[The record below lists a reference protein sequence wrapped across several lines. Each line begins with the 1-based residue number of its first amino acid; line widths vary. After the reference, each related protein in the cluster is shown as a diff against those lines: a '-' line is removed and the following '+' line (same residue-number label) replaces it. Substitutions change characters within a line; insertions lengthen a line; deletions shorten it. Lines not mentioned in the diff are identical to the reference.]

1 MSVGDFLLNSVAEI
15 GMNHNFV
22 AMAATSGTP
31 SDALTF
37 KHLFELYMAENV
49 IPLEKS
55 KSNFRYFYQKHG
67 SKWADIPITEISKL
81 DVLRWRNE
89 TAKESG
95 PQGAQRAFDT
105 FSAIIT
111 WAMKFEVI
119 ELQQNPCKN
128 IQRLA
133 SEPRERFLSLEELE
147 NLDRALAEESP
158 LFEDFFLL
166 CLLTGA
172 RCGNVLSMRWDNL
185 DLESAMWHIPAKELK
200 GRKAHSIVLTA
211 AAVNL
216 LNQRKSESVSR
227 SPWVFPSPRI
237 DDHLKDPR
245 DAWKRVC
252 KKAGLTNARIHD
264 LRRTLGSFMAM
275 QGESAYIIGKMLGH
289 RDHRS
294 TAVYARLDLKPV
306 RDAAESVN
314 RKWSARIAMPDK
326 AEPRT
331 PKLIQFEPIEST
343 AASFELPAIVTPQK
357 LDTVSQ
363 IIIEG
368 KILSALRGGVCTRK
382 GFYKKFSGKEKI
394 HTGELSQVLEGLIS
408 KGLVIAYQQDLASNH
423 WRYRLAIEAKSVP
436 EDPKNAELDCYRY
449 TRVKQAPAPLNVLFV
464 EQKILQSIREGKNTK
479 SSFWWKFDGRT
490 RLKGIDLDRILKDM
504 ISRGLIISYRKR
516 AGSTRIAYKLAEE
529 NPIMQEVAQ

>member
-1 MSVGDFLLNSVAEI
+1 MNHNSVAL
-15 GMNHNFV
+15 
-22 AMAATSGTP
+22 AARDGTP
-31 SDALTF
+31 TDALTF

-49 IPLEKS
+49 IPLEKN

-67 SKWADIPITEISKL
+67 SKWSDIPITEISKL

-95 PQGAQRAFDT
+95 PHGAQRAVDT
-105 FSAIIT
+105 MSAIIT
-111 WAMKFEVI
+111 WCMNHDVI
-119 ELQQNPCKN
+119 ALNQNPCKN
-128 IQRLA
+128 IKRLPC
-133 SEPRERFLSLEELE
+133 EPRERFLSLEELE

-172 RCGNVLSMRWDNL
+172 RRGNVLSMRWDNL

-200 GRKAHSIVLTA
+200 GRKAQSIVLTA

-216 LNQRKSESVSR
+216 LNQRKSESVCS

-245 DAWKRVC
+245 EAWKRVC
-252 KKAGLTNARIHD
+252 ERAGLTDARIHD

-294 TAVYARLDLKPV
+294 TSVYARLDLKPV
-306 RDAAESVN
+306 REAAESVN
-314 RKWSARIAMPDK
+314 RKWGARIAMPDK

-331 PKLIQFEPIEST
+331 PKVIQFEPIESS
-343 AASFELPAIVTPQK
+343 AASSDLPAIVTPQK
-357 LDTVSQ
+357 LDLVSQ

-368 KILSALRGGVCTRK
+368 KILSALRGGICTRK
-382 GFYKKFSGKEKI
+382 GFYKKFSGKQKI
-394 HTGELSQVLEGLIS
+394 HTGELSQILEGLIS
-408 KGLVIAYQQDLASNH
+408 RGLVVAYQQDLSGNQ

-436 EDPKNAELDCYRY
+436 QDPRNAELDCYRY

-504 ISRGLIISYRKR
+504 ISRGLIISHRKR
-516 AGSTRIAYKLAEE
+516 DGSTRIAYKLAEE
-529 NPIMQEVAQ
+529 NSIMQEVAQ